1 MPLIQSEVQ
10 ERIKKLFGERSA
22 RTGGKGTSRRKNK
35 AVSKVPTQDD
45 KRLNS
50 QLKRLN
56 VTQIPAIEEVNLFKD
71 DGHVV
76 HFTKP
81 KVQAEISSNTY
92 VVQGEHATKKLEDL
106 FPDILPQL
114 GGESIEK
121 LKNLA
126 QVLKQANFGAA
137 EQEVPTLV
145 DENFEEVAKRDEKEE
160 NAEKTSGDKA
170 ATQSTEEKKEV
181 PQASATSEVPQA
193 SATSEVPTTT
203 GAPSDANT
211 TATTTMQPAS
221 SGDANTTNAT
231 SETNQPKT
239 ETVALEPDPNQAVS
253 V

>member
-92 VVQGEHATKKLEDL
+92 VVQGEHATKKNWKIYFLIFCHSWE
-106 FPDILPQL
+106 
-114 GGESIEK
+114 ESR
-121 LKNLA
+121 LKNSKTW
-126 QVLKQANFGAA
+126 LKC
-137 EQEVPTLV
+137 
-145 DENFEEVAKRDEKEE
+145 
-160 NAEKTSGDKA
+160 
-170 ATQSTEEKKEV
+170 
-181 PQASATSEVPQA
+181 
-193 SATSEVPTTT
+193 
-203 GAPSDANT
+203 
-211 TATTTMQPAS
+211 
-221 SGDANTTNAT
+221 
-231 SETNQPKT
+231 
-239 ETVALEPDPNQAVS
+239 
-253 V
+253 